1 MIDPNVWS
9 GRALQEDFNEL
20 AVSGLA
26 SMYPAFGWR
35 RCSRPSWISSHLAI
49 DRRRSW
55 SSASSIRAVDQETA
69 NAGGAHFGEGDF
81 LPPCG
86 EHARLKR
93 GLRPQ
98 ANGSI
103 GYAAPRTP
111 KNKRP
116 QRGGELRPLGFLC
129 SRGGGS
135 PQTQTNNIMNCRLPQ
150 DTHSGVKDERESR
163 TKGLAETNGLIE
175 HHTEARQNE
184 TEHEQ
189 P

>member
-103 GYAAPRTP
+103 GYAGPPDAQ
-111 KNKRP
+111 K
-116 QRGGELRPLGFLC
+116 
-129 SRGGGS
+129 
-135 PQTQTNNIMNCRLPQ
+135 
-150 DTHSGVKDERESR
+150 
-163 TKGLAETNGLIE
+163 
-175 HHTEARQNE
+175 
-184 TEHEQ
+184 
-189 P
+189 